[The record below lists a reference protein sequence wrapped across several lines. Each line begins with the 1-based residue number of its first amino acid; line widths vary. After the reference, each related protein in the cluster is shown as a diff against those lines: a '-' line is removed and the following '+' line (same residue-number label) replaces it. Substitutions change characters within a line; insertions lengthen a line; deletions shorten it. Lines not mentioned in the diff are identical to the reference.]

1 MNMLTSLKALLFPAT
16 AVGQAPT
23 AIAGAAE
30 GIDFSA
36 LLNGVTDM
44 LKAAAGQAPA
54 PAKLDA
60 EAAPA
65 PSPLTGALPPD
76 RSSAPLPLPVP
87 PVTVEVAPPVDG
99 APQAAIAAEIQPPMA
114 DQAAGEVSEPLVPAP
129 VAMDAALPD
138 SLPPSASE
146 PMPAT
151 GTTPKPNNAAAQHQA
166 GASAGLAMSRLDEG
180 TIEEAVGER
189 DTGQQDDAP
198 LGHVH
203 DAQPKDVATPQLVPP
218 LPVPLSNVA
227 AAAPSAASAGSVDV
241 KDAPTER
248 GSGSI
253 PAVPTKS
260 GGVLS
265 RSDDASS
272 TASPLEGAGTVVP
285 TATAIAPSEDSDVKA
300 VGNGSLAGETPAAPR
315 NSEPQSRRIADAP
328 SPPAPTQAMKT
339 DLQTFQAASAPI
351 VSAQPGAG
359 VAPAMADARMSAQE
373 RPVPSGMD
381 DIRATHAASRP
392 SIAEA
397 LSLLQ
402 LARDQLHDRTG
413 DRSPALPER
422 SSDPAVATP
431 TGTDRPFMPL
441 MSQHVVMSQG
451 TAQLFAAPAVVD
463 LSASLGAQVVDM
475 GISGQWIDGLAR
487 DIASFSA
494 DGAQGRFRID
504 AGQLGPVQVDI
515 RQGVD
520 GAAVSLTVA
529 SDVAEQML
537 RQEGDRLK
545 LDAGLAAVRISDVKV
560 ERAHIVSEPSR
571 SDGAGAQSSG
581 QQSTGSQS
589 QGGAWTMQGQGWGQ
603 SSAQSHMQGRGQG
616 RENFGATAKSGGDPA
631 VLNHEQSGGH
641 AVEPPR
647 ARYA

>member
-1 MNMLTSLKALLFPAT
+1 
-16 AVGQAPT
+16 
-23 AIAGAAE
+23 
-30 GIDFSA
+30 
-36 LLNGVTDM
+36 
-44 LKAAAGQAPA
+44 
-54 PAKLDA
+54 
-60 EAAPA
+60 
-65 PSPLTGALPPD
+65 
-76 RSSAPLPLPVP
+76 
-87 PVTVEVAPPVDG
+87 
-99 APQAAIAAEIQPPMA
+99 
-114 DQAAGEVSEPLVPAP
+114 
-129 VAMDAALPD
+129 
-138 SLPPSASE
+138 
-146 PMPAT
+146 
-151 GTTPKPNNAAAQHQA
+151 
-166 GASAGLAMSRLDEG
+166 
-180 TIEEAVGER
+180 
-189 DTGQQDDAP
+189 
-198 LGHVH
+198 
-203 DAQPKDVATPQLVPP
+203 
-218 LPVPLSNVA
+218 
-227 AAAPSAASAGSVDV
+227 
-241 KDAPTER
+241 
-248 GSGSI
+248 
-253 PAVPTKS
+253 
-260 GGVLS
+260 
-265 RSDDASS
+265 
-272 TASPLEGAGTVVP
+272 
-285 TATAIAPSEDSDVKA
+285 
-300 VGNGSLAGETPAAPR
+300 
-315 NSEPQSRRIADAP
+315 
-328 SPPAPTQAMKT
+328 MKT